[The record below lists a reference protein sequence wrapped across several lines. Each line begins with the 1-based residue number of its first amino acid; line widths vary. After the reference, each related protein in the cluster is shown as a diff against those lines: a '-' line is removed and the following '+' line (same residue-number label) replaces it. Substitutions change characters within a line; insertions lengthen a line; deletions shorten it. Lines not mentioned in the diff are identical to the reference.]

1 MKSVPLNTP
10 VSRRSAVK
18 AVAALSGLAMFGGL
32 TACANGAGDSVKS
45 LKFWISTSVEQQAGY
60 DQLVAAY
67 EKATGTK
74 VEVVNIPY
82 DGFSTKLR
90 SAAQANDLPDVARV
104 AGIDPLWTKAT
115 VNLSDI
121 TNNAANN
128 INKALIIADDKGKVT
143 SIPSDVTASGMFINV
158 SLFKKAGVGYPT
170 DPEKTWTWDEFLAAT
185 TKVREAAGAKYNLT
199 FDASPSRLRAFQ
211 YQLGG
216 NAIQYNNGTFS
227 TNDKT
232 VGIYNYFK
240 KMNDDTIMP
249 KSVWT
254 SGADPNALFKSGQVA
269 AYFSGVWQI
278 ADFEKTITNFEW
290 AAVPSPAQPVHAT
303 DLNYGG
309 MTVAFDNS
317 SAKAKAA
324 HDFVAW
330 MYAPENYKAL
340 AQTNGFLSVET
351 GLNLKYTFKSKAA
364 QDGFALY
371 NKEIELAD
379 PLSSS
384 FAEAQVQWALKG
396 KALADDPT
404 KSQMGA
410 FINGQQDAQK
420 TVGNIIAG
428 YQKQAGGE

>member
-1 MKSVPLNTP
+1 MKSVSLNTP

-32 TACANGAGDSVKS
+32 TACSSGAGGDVKS
-45 LKFWISTSVEQQAGY
+45 LTLWISTSKEQQAGY
-60 DQLVAAY
+60 DKLAAAY
-67 EKATGTK
+67 ESATGTK

-104 AGIDPLWTKAT
+104 SILDPLWTKAT
-115 VNLSDI
+115 VDLSDI
-121 TNNAANN
+121 TNDAANK
-128 INKALIIADDKGKVT
+128 INKDLIIADDKGKVM
-143 SIPSDVTASGMFINV
+143 SIPSDVTTSGMFINA
-158 SLFKKAGVGYPT
+158 SLFKKAGVEYPT
-170 DPEKTWTWDEFLAAT
+170 DPSKTWTWDEFLAAT

-216 NAIQYNNGTFS
+216 NAIQYDNGKFS

-232 VGIYNYFK
+232 VGIYDYFK

-254 SGADPNALFKSGQVA
+254 SGGDPNALFKSGQVA

-290 AAVPSPAQPVHAT
+290 AAVPAPAQPVHAT

-309 MTVAFDNS
+309 LTVAFDNS
-317 SAKAKAA
+317 SSRAKAA

-330 MYAPENYKAL
+330 MYAPDNYTVL
-340 AQTNGFLSVET
+340 AQTNGFLSVAT
-351 GLNLKYTFKSKAA
+351 GLDLTYPFESQAA

-379 PLSSS
+379 PISSS
-384 FAEAQVQWALKG
+384 FAEAQVEWALNG

-404 KSQMGA
+404 VSQMGA

-420 TVGNIIAG
+420 TVDNIIAG
-428 YQKQAGGE
+428 YEKQAGGE